1 MDDAALHIL
10 DLIARQDSIAE
21 AAAKAGWALHSPW
34 SRTGDT
40 NPDTEIILANLRRPL
55 NLIISRRCVPLSLQS
70 RCAGNVDSFVL
81 LA

>member
-1 MDDAALHIL
+1 MMTALHIL

-21 AAAKAGWALHSPW
+21 AAAKAGWALQSPM

-40 NPDTEIILANLRRPL
+40 NPDRKIDLATLQRPL
-55 NLIISRRCVPLSLQS
+55 NLISSRRSVPLSLQS

-81 LA
+81 SA